1 MNSLPLAISVTEA
14 IFEAASVDVRK
25 FDGAQVQNPSSTN
38 TTTLIEA
45 VSAAFPYS
53 TAALKNSLTPRE
65 ADVDSALSS
74 DVVFELAMIGTSK
87 VSENLNQRALA
98 LMRIPSAKKQEIE
111 RETKVK
117 LSLILKRAG
126 QTNSGLFVT

>member
-25 FDGAQVQNPSSTN
+25 FDGAQVQNQSSTN

-53 TAALKNSLTPRE
+53 TAALNKSLTPRE

-87 VSENLNQRALA
+87 VSENLNQRARA
-98 LMRIPSAKKQEIE
+98 LMGIPSAKKQEIE

-117 LSLILKRAG
+117 LSLIL
-126 QTNSGLFVT
+126 